1 MLRAKKLL
9 EGCFIFLETS
19 KEKTSSTRIEERRLL
34 LGLGPRHFFN
44 HYPGHRIPPSV
55 SITQRYTTT
64 LSYPQFHS
72 DRPLWVVFTVP
83 LKWPMMMQIRVP
95 RWPVV
100 VNSSLNRHWSIA
112 FVSIELEIP
121 AITLRTSTL
130 DPHDSLEWDFE
141 RSIRLQLV
149 KSTVLKKKRKEKEK
163 TIKMSATLIMLNNTK
178 INASWRK
185 VDRGWR
191 LREWGWGHCC
201 ALKFISEKHLST
213 YGDRL
218 WYL

>member
-19 KEKTSSTRIEERRLL
+19 KENTSSTRMEERRLL

-44 HYPGHRIPPSV
+44 HYPGHRIPPCV

-72 DRPLWVVFTVP
+72 DRPLWDVFTVP
-83 LKWPMMMQIRVP
+83 LKWPMMIQIRVP

-100 VNSSLNRHWSIA
+100 VNNTLNRHWSIA

-121 AITLRTSTL
+121 PITLTTY

-149 KSTVLKKKRKEKEK
+149 KSTVLKKKKKRKEKE
-163 TIKMSATLIMLNNTK
+163 MSATLIMLNNTK
-178 INASWRK
+178 INASWRN
-185 VDRGWR
+185 
-191 LREWGWGHCC
+191 E
-201 ALKFISEKHLST
+201 ISGNWVAT
-213 YGDRL
+213 N
-218 WYL
+218 